1 MSVEITK
8 TEQAEY
14 APSAVKGAAADTH
27 REEPRIYGLFPALVR
42 GMGADGEPFH
52 VRTVLDNFSAGE
64 FSLSLS
70 RGVEVGG
77 QLFVVAEIHAA
88 TVALHGTV
96 SRLEPHADGG
106 SRAVVS
112 ITHHRFV

>member
-1 MSVEITK
+1 MSVEMTK

-14 APSAVKGAAADTH
+14 APPPAEGAAADTR

-42 GMGADGEPFH
+42 GVGADGEPFH

-64 FSLSLS
+64 FSLTLAG
-70 RGVEVGG
+70 GVVVGG
-77 QLFVVAEIHAA
+77 RLFVVAEIHAA

-96 SRLEPHADGG
+96 SRHERHADGG

-112 ITHHRFV
+112 VTHHRFI